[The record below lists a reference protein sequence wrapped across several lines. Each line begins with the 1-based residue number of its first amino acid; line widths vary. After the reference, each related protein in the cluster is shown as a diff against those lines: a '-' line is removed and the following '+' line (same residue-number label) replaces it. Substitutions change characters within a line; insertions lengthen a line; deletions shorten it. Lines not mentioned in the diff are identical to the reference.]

1 MKVYKYTEELYIC
14 NLKVCVMQYYKVYL
28 QKETDGSEV
37 KETID
42 AFGIYCAEMPFTL
55 AQKAKDITTRDWND
69 EQGIDAY
76 VPQTLMLKDYD
87 MNVKFCCKGDKF
99 TSNAKIKAFIDYLTG
114 RDGSGVYLKMYC
126 DYTRIG
132 RRHVRFTELKDNA
145 ELIREDGAD
154 ILVFTVVFN
163 VDDPVTDIGIKAT
176 DNDGNVTNIG

>member
-1 MKVYKYTEELYIC
+1 MLVTLPSLSVALMPMSVTGSSTLNTTVNTKMSAPSSLMSSALSFSSVKRTCRRPIR
-14 NLKVCVMQYYKVYL
+14 VMQYYKVYL

-99 TSNAKIKAFIDYLTG
+99 TSNAKIK
-114 RDGSGVYLKMYC
+114 GSPEKTCG
-126 DYTRIG
+126 
-132 RRHVRFTELKDNA
+132 
-145 ELIREDGAD
+145 
-154 ILVFTVVFN
+154 
-163 VDDPVTDIGIKAT
+163 
-176 DNDGNVTNIG
+176 